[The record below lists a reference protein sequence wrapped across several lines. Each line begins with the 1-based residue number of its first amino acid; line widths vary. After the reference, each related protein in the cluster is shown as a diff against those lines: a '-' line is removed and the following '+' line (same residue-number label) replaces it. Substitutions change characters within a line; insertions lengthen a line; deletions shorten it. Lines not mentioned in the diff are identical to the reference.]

1 MKIAYSALFH
11 LGCSYGNYTDFGA
24 VFSRRQM
31 VFFFGWVATDRL
43 LSTQGRHSGRASAPK
58 LAAAVRREIDVRR
71 R

>member
-11 LGCSYGNYTDFGA
+11 LGCSYGNCADFGA

-43 LSTQGRHSGRASAPK
+43 LSTLWSHSVSEK
-58 LAAAVRREIDVRR
+58 Y
-71 R
+71 